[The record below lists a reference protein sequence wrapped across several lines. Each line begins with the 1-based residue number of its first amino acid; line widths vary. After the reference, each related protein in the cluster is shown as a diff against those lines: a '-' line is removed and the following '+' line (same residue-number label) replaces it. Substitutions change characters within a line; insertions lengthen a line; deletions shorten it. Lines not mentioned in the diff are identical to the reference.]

1 MMGYY
6 GSSMMGNWGM
16 MGALGLII
24 WLELPIIGALVI
36 AWLWK
41 QLKR

>member
-6 GSSMMGNWGM
+6 GGSMMDNWGM
-16 MGALGLII
+16 MGLFGFLVM
-24 WLELPIIGALVI
+24 LELPIIGALVI

-41 QLKR
+41 QLKK